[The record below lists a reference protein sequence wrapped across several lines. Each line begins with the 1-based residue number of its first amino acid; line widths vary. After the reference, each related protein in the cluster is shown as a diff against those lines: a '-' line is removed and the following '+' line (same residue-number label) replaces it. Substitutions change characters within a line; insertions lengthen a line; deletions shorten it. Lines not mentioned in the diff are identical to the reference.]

1 MRLRIAVVAFAALG
15 GVALISTAAS
25 AMPNGIPNA
34 NEMVGQTSNIQQ
46 ARWVSGPRGHRV
58 WRGGPRRFV
67 AVGPRRFAAVG
78 PRSAWGPGWRSARA
92 WAVRPAWR
100 QPAWRSANAWSTG
113 PVWGAQPA
121 WGSSFAWSSGPAWG
135 ARPGWGW
142 NSGPGWGWNNSP
154 GWGW

>member
-46 ARWVSGPRGHRV
+46 ARWVSGPRDRRA
-58 WRGGPRRFV
+58 WRG
-67 AVGPRRFAAVG
+67 GPRRFAAVG
-78 PRSAWGPGWRSARA
+78 PRRAWRPGPGWRSARA

-121 WGSSFAWSSGPAWG
+121 WGNSFAWSSGPAWG

-142 NSGPGWGWNNSP
+142 NSGPGWGWNTSP